1 MLEVPGGRLAYSVT
15 GDGPLVVAVHGMGSN
30 RHTFRLLT
38 PALVAAGYR
47 VAAMDLRG
55 HGESSTGW
63 AAYDAEHVAQ
73 DVLALI
79 RYLGGPAVIV
89 GSSIASAAATFAAAS
104 APDAVRGIVL
114 IGGQIRP
121 RPLNPFLRIAFRLV
135 LSSPTLWGVFYRS
148 LYPGGKPADFKADTR
163 RLLAQLREPGRMVA
177 VGRVLDPTTVPWGQR
192 AATVT
197 CPVLVVMGTKDP
209 DFPDPADEA
218 RATTA
223 AFTAS
228 SSVDLRMV
236 DGSGHYPFLD
246 APAVIIEAITGFVG
260 RTVDA

>member
-1 MLEVPGGRLAYSVT
+1 
-15 GDGPLVVAVHGMGSN
+15 
-30 RHTFRLLT
+30 
-38 PALVAAGYR
+38 
-47 VAAMDLRG
+47 
-55 HGESSTGW
+55 
-63 AAYDAEHVAQ
+63 
-73 DVLALI
+73 
-79 RYLGGPAVIV
+79 
-89 GSSIASAAATFAAAS
+89 
-104 APDAVRGIVL
+104 
-114 IGGQIRP
+114 
-121 RPLNPFLRIAFRLV
+121 
-135 LSSPTLWGVFYRS
+135 
-148 LYPGGKPADFKADTR
+148 
-163 RLLAQLREPGRMVA
+163 VA

-218 RATTA
+218 RATVA